1 MKFPKKKAIRKYI
14 KSNLGYRRVF
24 LVSLVSVA
32 IVIVAVVS
40 LAGFY
45 AGAFV
50 GPVEPGG
57 SGGGAIGV
65 DSADNISVG
74 SSTTRANT
82 KMLIISS
89 STGSSA
95 WAFGIY
101 QPDGIM
107 PIFLVRDDKKV
118 SIGASI
124 GSATLTVA
132 GDISATGNIS
142 GTYTGVVSSANVQAG
157 SFGASA
163 GGGSYSFPAN
173 LAISTSSPSYNLDVW
188 GTGRFVNNL
197 AVGTPVNNGDAVPKT
212 YVDNLAYWVEG
223 AGGYLY
229 VASTTRSLAIGT
241 STAPS
246 YRLDVSGSGRFTGSL
261 IASGGINLNNQNIT
275 GVNKLTVT
283 TIDPIYLIDGRKY
296 ATYVSD
302 TIGLKMEVYGKARL
316 VCNDQFLIP
325 SSKTNPNSQNHNNP
339 KDGLVIRNSKLE
351 IGATDAC
358 GYVINFNEVATGSN
372 LWLFWQTIKEGRD
385 MQDIV
390 VSLTPEGAP
399 ARVWYQLLPN
409 NKQLVFYSDR
419 EAIISY
425 HLTAPRHDSD
435 SWTNTS
441 ESNEPGVPLPIK
453 R

>member
-1 MKFPKKKAIRKYI
+1 MLLLDKVKFPKKKAIRKYI
-14 KSNLGYRRVF
+14 KSNLAYRRVF
-24 LVSLVSVA
+24 LVSLVFVA
-32 IVIVAVVS
+32 MVAVGIVS
-40 LAGFY
+40 LTSLY

-50 GPVEPGG
+50 GPVEPSG

-101 QPDGIM
+101 QPDGTT
-107 PIFLVRDDKKV
+107 PILLVRDDKKV

-142 GTYTGVVSSANVQAG
+142 GTYTGAVSSTNIRAG
-157 SFGASA
+157 SFGASV
-163 GGGSYSFPAN
+163 GGGDYVFPAN
-173 LAISTSSPSYNLDVW
+173 LAISTSSATYKLDVW
-188 GTGRFVNNL
+188 GTGRFTNNL
-197 AVGTPVNNGDAVPKT
+197 AIGTPISNGDAVPKN
-212 YVDNLAYWVEG
+212 YVDALAYWVEG

-283 TIDPIYLIDGRKY
+283 TIDPIYLINGRKY

-302 TIGLKMEVYGKARL
+302 TIGLKMEVYGKAKL
-316 VCNDQFLIP
+316 SASTKYQAP
-325 SSKTNPNSQNHNNP
+325 STKSKKCLEFGTCDLEFGGG
-339 KDGLVIRNSKLE
+339 DGYE
-351 IGATDAC
+351 
-358 GYVINFNEVATGSN
+358 YVIDFNKLAIGSD

-399 ARVWYQLLPN
+399 ARVWYKLLSSN
-409 NKQLVFYSDR
+409 RQLVFYSDR
-419 EAIISY
+419 EVTISY

-435 SWTNTS
+435 SWPNIS
-441 ESNEPGVPLPIK
+441 ESGESGVPLPIK